1 MFHVK
6 PTPIRRIPSVHDHSQ
21 DNNTAN
27 YVLPSEDTGEE
38 DDCGAAICEV
48 SMVVIL
54 ISTNTHQMAGAGTAD
69 FYVLTET
76 LRCKVLT
83 YGFNGGENM
92 VYVRFSEL

>member
-1 MFHVK
+1 
-6 PTPIRRIPSVHDHSQ
+6 
-21 DNNTAN
+21 
-27 YVLPSEDTGEE
+27 
-38 DDCGAAICEV
+38 
-48 SMVVIL
+48 MVVIL